1 MVIFIAGLQYA
12 GISDR
17 YMLCTSYTEHQVHKE
32 WYFFQRTLCLAN
44 YFGKPSG
51 SLIFRIWRVSVGHQM
66 KATQII
72 NTLHH
77 VMRYIFFLRKI
88 KDKK

>member
-32 WYFFQRTLCLAN
+32 WYFFKGLCAWLTILVNLQAASFSE
-44 YFGKPSG
+44 YEEFQLGTKWKQLK
-51 SLIFRIWRVSVGHQM
+51 SLIPSTTCHALYFFR
-66 KATQII
+66 
-72 NTLHH
+72 
-77 VMRYIFFLRKI
+77 RKI